1 MTDIYIQSL
10 GVYLPAGRMTGQ
22 QAVDLGLYEE
32 EQLLDSGVQTAI
44 VAEGEAPVDMAV
56 YAARDCLERAGADGR
71 TVGLLVHGGL
81 YWQGPLGW
89 SPLGYILYN
98 AGLPD
103 AAGYEVHQGCNGMMA
118 ALEIAAGQFA
128 RDPKLGRA
136 VLTSSLNA
144 TSPLVNR
151 WSSAGPGIVLSDSAT
166 ALLLGR
172 EPGFARLDSI
182 ASLTVAQLEGL
193 HRGDESLVETAE
205 PRAIDAMARIRS
217 WAAQSPFPL
226 AEVHSRM
233 SKAYSEVIQRSLDE
247 AGIRPD
253 QLSRVLFNHLP
264 EHFVDL
270 LIMQPL
276 GLPMSASTAQFGQT
290 VGHLGASDQTVSL
303 DHLLR
308 LGELNPG
315 DRVLL
320 AGGAPGYNVAS
331 AVVTVLERPSWGRQ
345 GAAA

>member
-1 MTDIYIQSL
+1 MTELYIQSL

-22 QAVDLGLYEE
+22 EAVELGLYEE

-44 VAEGEAPVDMAV
+44 VAQGEPPVDMAV
-56 YAARDCLERAGADGR
+56 YAARDCLERCGADGR

-89 SPLGYILYN
+89 SPLGYIMEG

-103 AAGYEVHQGCNGMMA
+103 AAGYDVHQGCNGILA
-118 ALEIAAGQFA
+118 GVEIAAGQFA
-128 RDPKLGRA
+128 RDPRLSRA
-136 VLTSSLNA
+136 VVTTSLNA
-144 TSPLVNR
+144 DSPLVNR
-151 WSSAGPGIVLSDSAT
+151 WSSAGPGIVLSDSAS
-166 ALLLGR
+166 ALLIGR

-182 ASLTVAQLEGL
+182 ASLTVAALEGL
-193 HRGDESLVETAE
+193 HRGDEPLLEPAE
-205 PRAIDAMARIRS
+205 PRGIDAMARIRG
-217 WAAQSPFPL
+217 WAAKAPFPL
-226 AEVHSRM
+226 AEVHTRM

-253 QLSRVLFNHLP
+253 QLDRVLFNHLP

-276 GLPMSASTAQFGQT
+276 GLPLSASTAEFGQT

-303 DHLLR
+303 DHLMR
-308 LGELNPG
+308 LGELKAG

-331 AVVTVLERPSWGRQ
+331 AVITVLEQPAWSRQ
-345 GAAA
+345 GAA